1 MEGLDWLACLVTW
14 GVFLGYV
21 KRQEPAEPEQSLVAL
36 VIWHSFWVFMTANAG
51 PPRSGIQN
59 QTSAWGTLWSLL

>member
-36 VIWHSFWVFMTANAG
+36 VIWHSFWGFHDC
-51 PPRSGIQN
+51 
-59 QTSAWGTLWSLL
+59 